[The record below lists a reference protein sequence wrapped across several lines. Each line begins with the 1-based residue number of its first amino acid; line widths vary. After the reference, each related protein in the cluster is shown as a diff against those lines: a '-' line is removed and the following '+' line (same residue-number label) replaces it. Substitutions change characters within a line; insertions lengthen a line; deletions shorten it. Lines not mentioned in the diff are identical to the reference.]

1 MRPAGW
7 ITRAP
12 IRRVHPPHLAEEFWL
27 GSLASFLSFYE
38 AVGAVAATSGG
49 VDASWL
55 EARRLLLSVLVQVQE
70 RAGCDV
76 AATVARGL
84 RAG

>member
-1 MRPAGW
+1 MPFPP
-7 ITRAP
+7 RAE
-12 IRRVHPPHLAEEFWL
+12 AFWL

-38 AVGAVAATSGG
+38 AVSAVAASSGG

-55 EARRLLLSVLVQVQE
+55 QAQRLLLSVLVQAQG
-70 RAGCDV
+70 RACGDV
-76 AATVARGL
+76 GATVARGL